1 MENFTLKVFNVL
13 MFCSESLGGERDR
26 EKHLI
31 FMYFASTIKLGTFFR
46 KMILYLVEMLLDF
59 NVFLLEFNQS

>member
-1 MENFTLKVFNVL
+1 